1 MSLRTVVE
9 DDLLRLRR
17 SPLGWGVALTV
28 MAVTAGIGM
37 IVLLFEIID
46 VSGGDPASFDNIMM
60 TVGVLLSFLLPF
72 LAMLGSYSAIV
83 HERDSGSI
91 RFLLGLPNSR
101 LDAYAGKYVSRTVL
115 LSGSILAGFVV
126 LGAIGFAIL
135 TEPDASGWLLFLLA
149 TAAFALVFVGFG
161 VAISGLSNSLIGAT
175 AGIIGTYVVFRGGW
189 MILQFAG
196 LYLSPPQGEVT
207 GPPYPDWFFFLGRA
221 NPINAYLKILV
232 EVFDRGQDS
241 LVRQILLTN
250 PSPPVN
256 TIATETS
263 YAVFTTIGWMVV
275 VPVVGYLLFRRQDL
289 L

>member
-46 VSGGDPASFDNIMM
+46 VSGDPASFDNIMM

-149 TAAFALVFVGFG
+149 PAEFESPESSCWPRPRSPWCS
-161 VAISGLSNSLIGAT
+161 SGSAS
-175 AGIIGTYVVFRGGW
+175 
-189 MILQFAG
+189 
-196 LYLSPPQGEVT
+196 
-207 GPPYPDWFFFLGRA
+207 
-221 NPINAYLKILV
+221 
-232 EVFDRGQDS
+232 
-241 LVRQILLTN
+241 
-250 PSPPVN
+250 PSPGSRTRSSARPPGSSVP
-256 TIATETS
+256 TS
-263 YAVFTTIGWMVV
+263 SSAAG
-275 VPVVGYLLFRRQDL
+275 G
-289 L
+289 

>member
-17 SPLGWGVALTV
+17 SPLGWGVAFTV
-28 MAVTAGIGM
+28 LAVTAGIGM
-37 IVLLFEIID
+37 IVLLFEIVD
-46 VSGGDPASFDNIMM
+46 VSGGDPAPFDNIMM

-72 LAMLGSYSAIV
+72 VAMLGSYSAIV
-83 HERDSGSI
+83 HERESGSI

-135 TEPDASGWLLFLLA
+135 TEPDA
-149 TAAFALVFVGFG
+149 
-161 VAISGLSNSLIGAT
+161 NSLIGAT

-196 LYLSPPQGEVT
+196 LYLSPAQGEVT

-232 EVFDRGQDS
+232 GVFDRGQDS

-263 YAVFTTIGWMVV
+263 YAVFTTIGWLVV